1 MPLLE
6 QALTGERLDNFVFRE
21 NHKGRRKISE
31 DVLSHIRSES
41 DKFAVVYGLR
51 RTGKTVAM
59 QQSICDMTESERK
72 KTAFMTINKKDSI
85 QGLLQELKKL
95 ENEGIRNIFID
106 EATFLNDYADICS
119 IFYNYYE
126 KSGFRIVLSGTN
138 SLMFAFSEDSEAY
151 DRSKRIDSTWIPVSE
166 YNSLLEIEDM
176 EEFFKCAGV
185 LSPYGLPD
193 EPHPFLDRDRTNR
206 YVYTAIAENIQHS
219 LENYRNGKR
228 FGLLADLYD
237 QDLLTDVIVRV
248 VEDQNHRF
256 LAKMI
261 NKEFRISS
269 LSAAIG
275 NFSKSDDIEVVA
287 KAIQISAKVNI
298 GKITN
303 EAITLLKIKD
313 KKVPFTTEQSNEIR
327 QYLEMVDLIRPYH
340 SVNWNNIENSGRNL
354 FSQQGM
360 RYSHL
365 MAVLVIMEKK
375 LKEFK
380 LQDDEQALLMH
391 AVRSSAFRWMTED
404 TVLMDTIGFYGK
416 RNRVFHMSLP
426 KGEFDMVVHD
436 RENRACDVFEIKNGQ
451 YLDNRQCRDLENE
464 DNDKFI
470 ELVCPGCE
478 IRKYVLYNGEPCR
491 KNDINYINILSY
503 LSTIQDQ
510 TCSFR
515 ENMEKLTYTPWGSK

>member
-1 MPLLE
+1 MPLLK
-6 QALTGERLDNFVFRE
+6 QALTGEKLDNFVFRE
-21 NHKGRRKISE
+21 DHKRRRKISE
-31 DVLSHIRSES
+31 DILYHIRSDS

-59 QQSICDMTESERK
+59 QQSICDMTDSERK
-72 KTAFMTINKKDSI
+72 KTAFITINQKDSI

-95 ENEGIRNIFID
+95 EDEGIRNIFID

-126 KSGFRIVLSGTN
+126 KSGFRIILSGTN
-138 SLMFAFSEDSEAY
+138 SLLFAFSEDSEAY

-166 YNSLLEIEDM
+166 YNSLLRIEDM

-193 EPHPFLDRDRTNR
+193 EPHPFLNRDRTNR
-206 YVYTAIAENIQHS
+206 YIYTAIAENIQHS
-219 LENYRNGKR
+219 LENYRDGKR

-237 QDLLTDVIVRV
+237 QDLLTDVIVRI

-256 LAKMI
+256 LTKII
-261 NKEFRISS
+261 NREFKIPS

-275 NFSKSDDIEVVA
+275 NLSKSDNIEAAA
-287 KAIQISAKVNI
+287 KAIQIAAKVNI
-298 GKITN
+298 GEITN
-303 EAITLLKIKD
+303 EAIRLLKIKD
-313 KKVPFTTEQSNEIR
+313 KKTPSTAAQANEIK
-327 QYLEMVDLIRPYH
+327 QYLEIMDLIRPCP
-340 SVNWNNIENSGRNL
+340 SVNWNNIESSGRNL

-365 MAVLVIMEKK
+365 MAVMGIMERK

-391 AVRSSAFRWMTED
+391 AVKSVAFGWMTED

-416 RNRVFHMSLP
+416 RNRVFHMPLP

-436 RENRACDVFEIKNGQ
+436 RENRTCDVFEIKHGQ
-451 YLDNRQCRDLENE
+451 YVDDKQRRHLENE
-464 DNDKFI
+464 DNDEFI
-470 ELVCPGCE
+470 KLVCPGCE
-478 IRKYVLYNGEPCR
+478 VRKYVLYNGEPC
-491 KNDINYINILSY
+491 KENDIDYINIFSY
-503 LSTIQDQ
+503 LSTIQDR

-515 ENMEKLTYTPWGSK
+515 ENMEKLTYTPWGPK